1 MYAEIQEQIK
11 RVQKIY
17 TATSF
22 DRMSFYPNFVFFTD
36 NVYINN
42 KKKRKQKVKMS
53 LKCI

>member
-1 MYAEIQEQIK
+1 MYAEIQEQINVCK
-11 RVQKIY
+11 KIH

-42 KKKRKQKVKMS
+42 KKNENKR
-53 LKCI
+53 

>member
-1 MYAEIQEQIK
+1 M
-11 RVQKIY
+11 QKYKNRLNVCKKIH

-22 DRMSFYPNFVFFTD
+22 DRMSFYPNFVFLTD